1 MAARATPALHVAV
14 RARRFWSRTPVR
26 LPATLLLGMLGAS
39 PAAARPPIAI
49 PPQLRLSA
57 MQCLAEGVRLCPKAL
72 TAKDHDLACILSKR
86 HLLSAPCRAL
96 SDQALGL
103 LRGGDLH
110 LDLRGSKPRGTVSP
124 AR

>member
-1 MAARATPALHVAV
+1 MAARATPAPQAAV
-14 RARRFWSRTPVR
+14 RATRSLSRMPVR
-26 LPATLLLGMLGAS
+26 LPATLLLAMLGAS

-57 MQCLAEGVRLCPKAL
+57 MQCLAEGLRLCPKAL
-72 TAKDHDLACILSKR
+72 TAKDHDLACVLSKR